1 MSAPAIPPCRYAVP
15 AELIHDLRTPLGQI
29 IGYSEMLAEQARE
42 GGHDALLPELLKVG
56 AAGWRLLELLEAN
69 FVTIPAPAPRAGNG
83 VAHLAE
89 PEAGPEDRDMG
100 RPAHQ
105 ARFGANGSAPSAG

>member
-42 GGHDALLPELLKVG
+42 GGHDALVPDLLKVG
-56 AAGWRLLELLEAN
+56 AAGWRLLHLLDAN
-69 FVTIPAPAPRAGNG
+69 FAAEPGDPGGPVHRSRVTTRAMAPRA
-83 VAHLAE
+83 
-89 PEAGPEDRDMG
+89 
-100 RPAHQ
+100 
-105 ARFGANGSAPSAG
+105 ARKVL